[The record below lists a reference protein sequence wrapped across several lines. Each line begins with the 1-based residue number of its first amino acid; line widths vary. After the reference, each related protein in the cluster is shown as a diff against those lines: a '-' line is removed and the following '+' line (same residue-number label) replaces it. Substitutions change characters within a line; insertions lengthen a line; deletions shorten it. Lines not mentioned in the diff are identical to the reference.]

1 MFFENIS
8 SAQISRFQIRC
19 LSLALIISTLPCTHL
34 AALGRPSPLA
44 SGTSMIRGS
53 NATVQDQSTLPIARI
68 DALLKRRQ
76 GAEAR
81 RLIDSVKPTSSN
93 KELIHLWRGLSYRA
107 DREPELAVAEFD
119 QCKRVANFVDRSDQ
133 VAGSYSQVER
143 YDKAIEILNVGI
155 ARRPTASLYGQR
167 ASYLCAQSKFAE
179 AIPEYKKAAMQ
190 KDENQRTYLTAGAD
204 LLRRQGKSK
213 EALAL
218 LDNGLTAK
226 ERLTDGKYWFC
237 RANCFAELEDWA
249 KAAQNC
255 TEGVRI
261 AQMAIAKSKWSE
273 EIVLSHLLLAR
284 ANCLDHLG
292 KKDLA
297 ERDRKAHLKLGTSA
311 EDIIMG
317 KQK

>member
-1 MFFENIS
+1 MFSESIS
-8 SAQISRFQIRC
+8 PAQISRLLIQSI
-19 LSLALIISTLPCTHL
+19 SLVLTSATLPCTQL
-34 AALGRPSPLA
+34 PALSRPLPLA
-44 SGTSMIRGS
+44 GGTSTIR
-53 NATVQDQSTLPIARI
+53 ATNPTIKDQSELPISRI
-68 DALLKRRQ
+68 DALLKKRQ
-76 GAEAR
+76 GAQAR

-93 KELIHLWRGLSYRA
+93 KELIHYWRGLSYRA

-119 QCKRVANFVDRSDQ
+119 QCKRFADFIDRIEL
-133 VAGSYSQVER
+133 VAGTYSQVER

-155 ARRPTASLYGQR
+155 ALRPSATLYGQR
-167 ASYLCAQSKFAE
+167 ASFLCAQSKFAE
-179 AIPEYKKAAMQ
+179 AIPEFKKAAMQ

-218 LDNGLTAK
+218 LNNGLTAK

-237 RANCFAELEDWA
+237 RANCFAELEDWV
-249 KAAQNC
+249 KAEQNC

-261 AQMAIAKSKWSE
+261 AKTAIAKSKWSE

-297 ERDRKAHLKLGTSA
+297 EKDRKAHLKLGTSA

-317 KQK
+317 K